1 MPATGFAIH
10 QTTGCS
16 TAVPATLERQPLP
29 IKLMEEFAMSVDMT
43 EHTPQIQRD
52 VDISAD
58 EMNLRH
64 RAIAT
69 AFYACMAVVSLQV
82 GATILEIVLG
92 GAQGGIVPEQLSKF
106 AVMACIP
113 WACNF
118 IALAMRSSAAS
129 LAWVR
134 TETVFGMSLIATFI
148 GTYNLG
154 FNVQIG
160 AFGIYCGVIGT
171 LRAGQLSGN
180 IRIACLFL
188 A

>member
-1 MPATGFAIH
+1 
-10 QTTGCS
+10 
-16 TAVPATLERQPLP
+16 
-29 IKLMEEFAMSVDMT
+29 MSVNMT
-43 EHTPQIQRD
+43 EHTPQIQRN

-64 RAIAT
+64 RAIAA
-69 AFYACMAVVSLQV
+69 AFYACMVVVSVQV
-82 GATILEIVLG
+82 GVTFLEIVWG
-92 GAQGGIVPEQLSKF
+92 GAQGGVVPAQLSKF
-106 AVMACIP
+106 TVLACIP
-113 WACNF
+113 WVCNF
-118 IALAMRSSAAS
+118 VALAMRSSAAS

-188 A
+188 AALRHSLPDQADLVARNLFLSAPSMTH